1 LNNWSLDETEPFKMK
16 RFKSIPAKININELE
31 SHPADTLRDDANRTR
46 TALPDKYFVNH
57 NSKMIRTI

>member
-1 LNNWSLDETEPFKMK
+1 MK